1 MEATANNDPL
11 QKNITKTYKKGSPS
25 VANAIEQEAKTIAKN
40 LDLSDRINTA
50 AKRQAFMTLKD
61 HKPNFVNNPTC
72 RLINPTKSEI
82 RRISKQIFNRI
93 KTKIINQLSLN
104 QWKTLKLSS
113 TGSTT

>member
-50 AKRQAFMTLKD
+50 AKR
-61 HKPNFVNNPTC
+61 
-72 RLINPTKSEI
+72 
-82 RRISKQIFNRI
+82 
-93 KTKIINQLSLN
+93 
-104 QWKTLKLSS
+104 
-113 TGSTT
+113 